1 MTNSRMKS
9 VAMAFLLGAFVTGG
23 TLGFAAG
30 RTTGSTKKDKS
41 TASREYTVRGT
52 VRELQRDLGLTNEQT
67 AYVDSVLKWR
77 GTRYNE
83 IMKPLRPALDSA
95 RDSARTLMEL
105 RFDEQ
110 QRIDFRKLLEHMSA
124 RSDSAKA
131 ASRER

>member
-1 MTNSRMKS
+1 MTKSKMKS
-9 VAMAFLLGAFVTGG
+9 VAAAFLLGAFITGG

-30 RTTGSTKKDKS
+30 RSTGTTTKDKS
-41 TASREYTVRGT
+41 TASREYTLSGT
-52 VRELQRDLGLTNEQT
+52 VRELQRDLGLTDEQT
-67 AYVDSVLKWR
+67 AHVDSVLKWR
-77 GTRYNE
+77 GRRYSE
-83 IMKPLRPALDSA
+83 LMKPIRPALDSA